1 MQQRTLKNSLAAM
14 MMPICLAVFLTACSG
29 PETGQVSE
37 SSAADEPKRIAVIGA
52 TARSGRV
59 IIAQA
64 LEAGY
69 LVTGLARSPEKFGY
83 EHENLTLV
91 KGDVRDVE
99 TLKAAL
105 TGSEVVICMVGKSA
119 PTDPSAPIGE
129 VDLYTVMGANL
140 LEAMAAKGNQRL
152 IMASSTGVEHRVPRE
167 ATEPEGPGMSHGWRF
182 NARYLYNDMADM
194 ETQIVNSGLDY
205 ILLRPGFM
213 VEEPARNDMQFSID
227 GGTPGGRTITYEDFS
242 AFILANLESTE
253 YVGKA
258 VGMYSDEIMDPA
270 KEVKKFMEKM
280 RLQKEAEAA
289 AAAAETAGG

>member
-1 MQQRTLKNSLAAM
+1 MQQRSIKNLLAVTI
-14 MMPICLAVFLTACSG
+14 MPICLAVFLTACSG
-29 PETGQVSE
+29 PAPDEEAQA
-37 SSAADEPKRIAVIGA
+37 AADAPKSIAVIGA

-64 LEAGY
+64 LEAGFQ
-69 LVTGLARSPEKFGY
+69 VTGLARSPEKFGY

-91 KGDVRDVE
+91 KGDVRDAE

-119 PTDPSAPIGE
+119 PADPSAPIGE

-140 LEAMAAKGNQRL
+140 LETMAAKGNKRL
-152 IMASSTGVEHRVPRE
+152 IMASSTGVEHRVPNE
-167 ATEPEGPGMSHGWRF
+167 ATEPEGPGMSNAWRF
-182 NARYLYNDMADM
+182 NARYLYNDMAAM
-194 ETQIVNSGLDY
+194 EEQIVNSGLDY

-213 VEEPARNDMQFSID
+213 VEEPARNDMQFAID

-242 AFILANLESTE
+242 AFILANLESDE

-270 KEVKKFMEKM
+270 KETKKFLEKM
-280 RLQKEAEAA
+280 RLQNEAEAA
-289 AAAAETAGG
+289 AAEQAGG